1 MTRRR
6 PLSPTARLAIFTE
19 HRGVCDICGGI
30 IDGVRE
36 PWDLD
41 HRIPLALGGEDEPDN
56 LRPVHAKCH
65 RGAGS
70 KTSVDV
76 ARIAK
81 AKRVERKHMGAA
93 KPRQPVG
100 GWAARQYKRRLD
112 GTVVR
117 RDEE

>member
-6 PLSPTARLAIFTE
+6 SLSPTARLRIFTE
-19 HRGVCDICGGI
+19 HHGVCDICGDV

-41 HRIPLALGGEDEPDN
+41 HRIPLALGGEDTDDN
-56 LRPVHAKCH
+56 LRPVHGRCH

-70 KTSVDV
+70 KTSDDV

-81 AKRVERKHMGAA
+81 AKRVERKHMGAHRPKA
-93 KPRQPVG
+93 TIPGSKASK
-100 GWAARQYKRRLD
+100 WKRKLN
-112 GTVVR
+112 GETVR
-117 RDEE
+117 RDA